1 MAALDFS
8 GKTVLVTGASGGIG
22 LAIAQ
27 AFGAHGATLEL
38 VDRVLP
44 MQSSETR
51 RLTAASAVTWH
62 AADLGDASA
71 VEALAQALQQRG
83 VSVDVLVNNAGAE
96 YPTPLD
102 DEDPLAASR
111 WSALLHNNVTSM
123 YLLTRAVLPLMVQD
137 TAVINQSSIW
147 GKTGVA
153 HFSAYVASKHA
164 VIGLTRAFAAELAP
178 RGIRVNTVCP
188 GWVRTA
194 AAMRSLHAMAARR
207 GMEASAL
214 QAEILNGQAIATLLE
229 PEDIAGT
236 FLFLGS
242 SLAKGITGQSIVVD
256 NGEFMN

>member
-111 WSALLHNNVTSM
+111 
-123 YLLTRAVLPLMVQD
+123 
-137 TAVINQSSIW
+137 
-147 GKTGVA
+147 
-153 HFSAYVASKHA
+153 
-164 VIGLTRAFAAELAP
+164 
-178 RGIRVNTVCP
+178 
-188 GWVRTA
+188 
-194 AAMRSLHAMAARR
+194 
-207 GMEASAL
+207 
-214 QAEILNGQAIATLLE
+214 
-229 PEDIAGT
+229 
-236 FLFLGS
+236 
-242 SLAKGITGQSIVVD
+242 
-256 NGEFMN
+256 